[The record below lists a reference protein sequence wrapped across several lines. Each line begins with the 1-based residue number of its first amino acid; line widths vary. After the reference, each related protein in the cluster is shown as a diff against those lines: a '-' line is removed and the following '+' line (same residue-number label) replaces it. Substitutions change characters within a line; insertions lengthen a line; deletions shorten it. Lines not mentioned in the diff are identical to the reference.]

1 MNEYTPT
8 FNDIHIAY
16 ANYRVEEGRCSWDE
30 AIEECDRFFIA
41 HDQGIRDAVKPPEMT
56 AREYLE
62 AAFEAADPVP
72 EGRDVPVG
80 VTIIARRENGKIWV
94 LATGLTSGAYD
105 DIDVRTLEPLP
116 PAVRPPTDPDSA
128 AGMSEKADKLAR
140 YIVSRLAEAT
150 PADLVEAAFDDAYPL
165 PEGRKLP
172 ADTPYLWKDEPVEG
186 HTRIVFWPNGDP
198 FENAYSDDVRTID
211 PLPPLIP
218 DDCNRV
224 FASVEWNPARLI
236 WIRGIGDPDR
246 WRAADG
252 NAGGWNALTRD
263 LIDPKPVP
271 EEER

>member
-116 PAVRPPTDPDSA
+116 PAVRPPTDP
-128 AGMSEKADKLAR
+128 
-140 YIVSRLAEAT
+140 
-150 PADLVEAAFDDAYPL
+150 
-165 PEGRKLP
+165 
-172 ADTPYLWKDEPVEG
+172 
-186 HTRIVFWPNGDP
+186 
-198 FENAYSDDVRTID
+198 
-211 PLPPLIP
+211 LPPLIP